1 MPMWERFD
9 ALVDGRVGSNT
20 PAFCECF
27 REWPRKVEDEGEIA
41 GRGGRVNGEG
51 PLRDAASLGEWVPAT
66 DRAADMAVD
75 SVGREKLWRLDELP
89 LLWEVKLA

>member
-1 MPMWERFD
+1 
-9 ALVDGRVGSNT
+9 L
-20 PAFCECF
+20 
-27 REWPRKVEDEGEIA
+27 
-41 GRGGRVNGEG
+41 RG
-51 PLRDAASLGEWVPAT
+51 AASLGEWVPAT